1 MINSLPQL
9 RDGVKWFEHG
19 PRGMHAHV
27 MRPIV
32 HRLNSVEAY
41 KVLDIGCGDGWI
53 TGALDRCGFDA
64 VGVDHDAG
72 KLAVARHQDPHMRF
86 EQIDVMQRM
95 NLDFAMRFDAVVA
108 VDVIDHVPFP
118 RKLVSAAL
126 ETLRPGGIL
135 IVTSAYYGYATNLAL
150 AIAGRFD
157 ARWDPL
163 LDEGRLKF
171 FSRATLTALLSEYK
185 LEQMHFETI
194 GRIPSF
200 ARAMMVSA
208 TTPRPS
214 A

>member
-1 MINSLPQL
+1 MNSNLPRIRNGANWL
-9 RDGVKWFEHG
+9 EHG
-19 PRGMHAHV
+19 ARSMHAHV

-41 KVLDIGCGDGWI
+41 KVLDLGCGDGWI

-72 KLAVARHQDPHMRF
+72 KLAVARHQYPHVRF
-86 EQIDVMQRM
+86 EQMDLMQRM
-95 NLDFAMRFDAVVA
+95 NLGLAMGFDAVVA

-118 RKLVSAAL
+118 RKLVGAAL
-126 ETLRPGGIL
+126 EALRPGGIL
-135 IVTSAYYGYATNLAL
+135 IVTAAYFGYTKNLAL